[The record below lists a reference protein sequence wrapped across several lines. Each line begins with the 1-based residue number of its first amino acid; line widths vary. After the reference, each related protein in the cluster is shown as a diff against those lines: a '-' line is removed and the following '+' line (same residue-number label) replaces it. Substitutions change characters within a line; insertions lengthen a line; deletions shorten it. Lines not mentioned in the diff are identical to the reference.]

1 MSAAVGGQAVVEGV
15 MMRTPSAWAVS
26 VRRPDGRITT
36 VVEDA
41 RSVALR
47 SRILRWPVIRGV
59 VALGESLVIGMK
71 ALSVAARLSA
81 TDRDAADGAEA
92 EAGAGAADDGDG
104 ELGRKEIAIA
114 LGGALVFSI
123 LFFKVVPGVVASLV
137 PIDDTFLFVLIEGL
151 IRVALFIGY
160 LLVLS
165 LLPDLRRVF
174 QFHAAEHMALNA
186 LEAGAPRTAE
196 AAAHHSRIHLRC
208 GTAFLLW
215 VMVIAIIVFAF
226 VGQPDLWLVILSRI
240 LLVPVIAGI
249 AYEVIRLAGRYGA
262 NPVVRAVLWPGLLLQ
277 RLTTRPADAEH
288 LEVAV
293 AALDAV
299 LAREEI
305 NRRRRAE
312 ADVDVMA

>member
-1 MSAAVGGQAVVEGV
+1 
-15 MMRTPSAWAVS
+15 MMRTPSAWAVA

-47 SRILRWPVIRGV
+47 YPILRWPVIRGV
-59 VALGESLVIGMK
+59 VALGESLVVGMK
-71 ALSVAARLSA
+71 ALSLAARLS
-81 TDRDAADGAEA
+81 TSDHGE
-92 EAGAGAADDGDG
+92 GDG
-104 ELGRKEIAIA
+104 EGEQEIGRREIVIA
-114 LGGALVFSI
+114 LVVAVVFSVV
-123 LFFKVVPGVVASLV
+123 FFKVVPSVIANFL
-137 PIDDTFLFVLIEGL
+137 PIQDTILFVLAEGV
-151 IRVALFIGY
+151 IRVSLFIGY
-160 LLVLS
+160 LVFLS

-174 QFHAAEHMALNA
+174 QFHAAEHQAINA
-186 LEAGAPRTAE
+186 LEAGEPRTA
-196 AAAHHSRIHLRC
+196 AAAALYSRIHLRC

-226 VGQPDLWLVILSRI
+226 VGRPSLPWLIASRV

-249 AYEVIRLAGRYGA
+249 AYEVIRLAGRYGS
-262 NPVVRAVLWPGLLLQ
+262 NPIVHAILWPGLLLQ

-299 LAREEI
+299 LQREET
-305 NRRRRAE
+305 NRAARPE
-312 ADVDVMA
+312 APVDVMA

>member
-1 MSAAVGGQAVVEGV
+1 

-47 SRILRWPVIRGV
+47 SRVLRWPLIRGV
-59 VALGESLVIGMK
+59 VALGESLAIGMK
-71 ALSVAARLSA
+71 ALSLAARLSA
-81 TDRDAADGAEA
+81 SDTEGEGEGEGADEI
-92 EAGAGAADDGDG
+92 
-104 ELGRKEIAIA
+104 GRKEIIIA
-114 LGGALVFSI
+114 LVVAVAFSI
-123 LFFKVVPGVVASLV
+123 IFFKVVPSVAASLLPV
-137 PIDDTFLFVLIEGL
+137 DDTFFFVLVEGL
-151 IRVALFIGY
+151 IRVALFVGY
-160 LLVLS
+160 LLFLS

-174 QFHAAEHMALNA
+174 QYHAAEHMAINA
-186 LEAGAPRTAE
+186 LEQGAPRTA
-196 AAAHHSRIHLRC
+196 AAAAGFSRIHLRC

-215 VMVIAIIVFAF
+215 VMVIAIVVFAF
-226 VGQPDLWLVILSRI
+226 VGRPDLPYLIASRI

-249 AYEVIRLAGRYGA
+249 AYEVIRLASRYGT
-262 NPVVRAVLWPGLLLQ
+262 NPIIHAVLWPGLLLQ
-277 RLTTRPADAEH
+277 RLTTRNAEPEH

-299 LAREEI
+299 LQREEA
-305 NRRRRAE
+305 NRARSAE

>member
-1 MSAAVGGQAVVEGV
+1 MKSAVGGQAVVEGV
-15 MMRTPSAWAVS
+15 MMRTPSAWAVA
-26 VRRPDGRITT
+26 VRRPDGRIST

-47 SRILRWPVIRGV
+47 FPVLRWPVIRGV

-71 ALSVAARLSA
+71 ALSLAARLS
-81 TDRDAADGAEA
+81 TSDHEGEG
-92 EAGAGAADDGDG
+92 EGEGD
-104 ELGRKEIAIA
+104 LGRKEIAIA
-114 LGGALVFSI
+114 LVTAVVFSVV
-123 LFFKVVPGVVASLV
+123 FFKVVPGVAANFL
-137 PIDDTFLFVLIEGL
+137 PIDDTVLFVVVEGA

-160 LLVLS
+160 LLVLT

-174 QFHAAEHMALNA
+174 AYHAAEHMAINA

-196 AAAHHSRIHLRC
+196 AAAGYSRIHLRC

-215 VMVIAIIVFAF
+215 VMVIAIVVFAF
-226 VGQPDLWLVILSRI
+226 VGRPSLPLLIASRI
-240 LLVPVIAGI
+240 VLVPVIAGI
-249 AYEVIRLAGRYGA
+249 AYEVIRLAGRYGH
-262 NPVVRAVLWPGLLLQ
+262 NPVIHAVLWPGLLLQ
-277 RLTTRPADAEH
+277 RLTTRPADLEH

-299 LAREEI
+299 LVREDE
-305 NRRRRAE
+305 NRARRAE

>member
-1 MSAAVGGQAVVEGV
+1 
-15 MMRTPSAWAVS
+15 MMRTPSAWAVA

-47 SRILRWPVIRGV
+47 YPILRWPVIRGV
-59 VALGESLVIGMK
+59 VALGESLVVGMK
-71 ALSVAARLSA
+71 ALSLAARLS
-81 TDRDAADGAEA
+81 TSDHEGEGEGEQEIGRREIVILLVAAV
-92 EAGAGAADDGDG
+92 
-104 ELGRKEIAIA
+104 
-114 LGGALVFSI
+114 VFSI
-123 LFFKVVPGVVASLV
+123 VFFKVVPSVIANFL
-137 PIDDTFLFVLIEGL
+137 PIHDTILFVLAEGV
-151 IRVALFIGY
+151 IRVGLFIGY
-160 LLVLS
+160 LVFLS

-174 QFHAAEHMALNA
+174 QFHAAEHQAINA
-186 LEAGAPRTAE
+186 LEAGEPRTA
-196 AAAHHSRIHLRC
+196 AAAALYSRIHLRC

-226 VGQPDLWLVILSRI
+226 VGRPDLPWLIASRV

-249 AYEVIRLAGRYGA
+249 AYEVIRLAGRYGS
-262 NPVVRAVLWPGLLLQ
+262 NPIVHAILWPGLLLQ

-299 LAREEI
+299 LQREET
-305 NRRRRAE
+305 NRSARPE
-312 ADVDVMA
+312 APVDVMA

>member
-1 MSAAVGGQAVVEGV
+1 VSAAVGGQAVVEGV

-41 RSVALR
+41 RSAGLR
-47 SRILRWPVIRGV
+47 SPVLRWPVVRGV

-81 TDRDAADGAEA
+81 TDRDGAHDG
-92 EAGAGAADDGDG
+92 EAGAGADGAGEG

-137 PIDDTFLFVLIEGL
+137 PIDDTFLFVLLEGL

-186 LEAGAPRTAE
+186 LAAGAPRTAE
-196 AAAHHSRIHLRC
+196 AAAGHSRIHLRC

-226 VGQPDLWLVILSRI
+226 VGRPDLWLVIASRI
-240 LLVPVIAGI
+240 LLVPVIAGL

-262 NPVVRAVLWPGLLLQ
+262 NPLVRAVLWPGLLLQ

-299 LAREEI
+299 LAREEL

>member
-41 RSVALR
+41 RSAGLR
-47 SRILRWPVIRGV
+47 SPVLRWPVVRGV

-81 TDRDAADGAEA
+81 TDRDGAHDG
-92 EAGAGAADDGDG
+92 EAGAGADGAGEG

-137 PIDDTFLFVLIEGL
+137 PIDDTFLFVLLEGL

-196 AAAHHSRIHLRC
+196 AAAGHSRIHLRC

-226 VGQPDLWLVILSRI
+226 VGRPDLWLVIASRI
-240 LLVPVIAGI
+240 LLVPVIAGL

-262 NPVVRAVLWPGLLLQ
+262 NPLVRAVLWPGLLLQ

-299 LAREEI
+299 LAREEL

>member
-1 MSAAVGGQAVVEGV
+1 MSQAVGGQAVVEGV
-15 MMRTPSAWAVS
+15 MMRTPTAWAVA

-47 SRILRWPVIRGV
+47 YPILRWPVIRGV
-59 VALGESLVIGMK
+59 VALGESLAIGMK
-71 ALSVAARLSA
+71 ALSLAARLS
-81 TDRDAADGAEA
+81 TSDHE
-92 EAGAGAADDGDG
+92 GDG
-104 ELGRKEIAIA
+104 EGEQEIGRREIVIA
-114 LGGALVFSI
+114 LVVAVVFSI
-123 LFFKVVPGVVASLV
+123 VFFKVVPSVIANFL
-137 PIDDTFLFVLIEGL
+137 PIQDTILFVLAEGA
-151 IRVALFIGY
+151 IRVGLFIGY
-160 LLVLS
+160 LVFLS

-174 QFHAAEHMALNA
+174 QFHAAEHQAINA
-186 LEAGAPRTAE
+186 LEAGEPRTA
-196 AAAHHSRIHLRC
+196 AAAALYSRIHLRC

-226 VGQPDLWLVILSRI
+226 VGRPDLPWLIASRV

-249 AYEVIRLAGRYGA
+249 AYEVIRLAGRYGT
-262 NPVVRAVLWPGLLLQ
+262 NPIVHAILWPGLLLQ

-299 LAREEI
+299 LQREET
-305 NRRRRAE
+305 NRAARPE
-312 ADVDVMA
+312 APVDVMA

>member
-1 MSAAVGGQAVVEGV
+1 MSQAVGGQAVVEGV
-15 MMRTPSAWAVS
+15 MMRTPSAWAVA

-47 SRILRWPVIRGV
+47 YPILRWPVIRGV
-59 VALGESLVIGMK
+59 VALGESLVVGMK
-71 ALSVAARLSA
+71 ALSLAARLS
-81 TDRDAADGAEA
+81 TSDHGE
-92 EAGAGAADDGDG
+92 GDG
-104 ELGRKEIAIA
+104 EGEQEIGRREIVIA
-114 LGGALVFSI
+114 LVVAVVFSVV
-123 LFFKVVPGVVASLV
+123 FFKVVPSVIANFL
-137 PIDDTFLFVLIEGL
+137 PIQDTILFVLAEGV
-151 IRVALFIGY
+151 IRVSLFIGY
-160 LLVLS
+160 LVFLS

-174 QFHAAEHMALNA
+174 QFHAAEHQAINA
-186 LEAGAPRTAE
+186 LEAGEPRTA
-196 AAAHHSRIHLRC
+196 AAAALYSRIHLRC

-226 VGQPDLWLVILSRI
+226 VGRPDLPWLIASRV

-249 AYEVIRLAGRYGA
+249 AYEVIRLAGRYGT
-262 NPVVRAVLWPGLLLQ
+262 NPIVHAILWPGLLLQ

-299 LAREEI
+299 LQREET
-305 NRRRRAE
+305 NRAARPE
-312 ADVDVMA
+312 APVDVMA

>member
-1 MSAAVGGQAVVEGV
+1 MKAAVGGQAVVEGV
-15 MMRTPSAWAVS
+15 MMRTPSAWAVA
-26 VRRPDGRITT
+26 VRRPDGRIST

-47 SRILRWPVIRGV
+47 NRILRWPVIRGV

-71 ALSVAARLSA
+71 ALSLAARLS
-81 TDRDAADGAEA
+81 TSDHEGEGEGEA
-92 EAGAGAADDGDG
+92 
-104 ELGRKEIAIA
+104 ELGRKEIAVA
-114 LGGALVFSI
+114 LIVAVVFSI
-123 LFFKVVPGVVASLV
+123 VFFKVVPGVVASLLPV
-137 PIDDTFLFVLIEGL
+137 DGTFLFVLLEGL
-151 IRVALFIGY
+151 IRVGLFIGY
-160 LLVLS
+160 LLFLT

-174 QFHAAEHMALNA
+174 EYHAAEHMAINA

-196 AAAHHSRIHLRC
+196 AAAAHSRIHLRC

-226 VGQPDLWLVILSRI
+226 VGRPSLPWLITSRI
-240 LLVPVIAGI
+240 VLVPVIAGI
-249 AYEVIRLAGRYGA
+249 AYEVIRLAGRYGH
-262 NPVVRAVLWPGLLLQ
+262 NPIIHAVLWPGLLLQ
-277 RLTTRPADAEH
+277 RLTTRPADLEH

-299 LAREEI
+299 LVREEE
-305 NRRRRAE
+305 NRARRAE

>member
-47 SRILRWPVIRGV
+47 SPLLRWPVIRGV

-71 ALSVAARLSA
+71 ALSLAARLSA
-81 TDRDAADGAEA
+81 SDHDHDRDGVGDGAD
-92 EAGAGAADDGDG
+92 AGAGEA

-114 LGGALVFSI
+114 LVGALVFSI
-123 LFFKVVPGVVASLV
+123 AFFKVVPGVVASLV
-137 PIDDTFLFVLIEGL
+137 PVDDTVLFVLLEGL

-160 LLVLS
+160 LLVLA

-186 LEAGAPRTAE
+186 LEAGAPRTPE
-196 AAAHHSRIHLRC
+196 AAALHSRIHLRC

-226 VGQPDLWLVILSRI
+226 VGRPDLWLVILSRI

-299 LAREEI
+299 LAREEL

>member
-1 MSAAVGGQAVVEGV
+1 MKAAVGGQAVVEGV

-47 SRILRWPVIRGV
+47 SPVLRWPVIRGV
-59 VALGESLVIGMK
+59 VALGESLVIGMR
-71 ALSVAARLSA
+71 ALSVSARLSA
-81 TDRDAADGAEA
+81 TDHDGEDG
-92 EAGAGAADDGDG
+92 EAGAGGGEA

-114 LGGALVFSI
+114 LGAALVFSI
-123 LFFKVVPGVVASLV
+123 VFFKVVPGIAASLV
-137 PIDDTFLFVLIEGL
+137 PVDGTFLFVLVEGL
-151 IRVALFIGY
+151 IRVSLFIGY
-160 LLVLS
+160 LLVLT

-174 QFHAAEHMALNA
+174 QYHAAEHMAINA
-186 LEAGAPRTAE
+186 LEAGDPRTAD
-196 AAAHHSRIHLRC
+196 AAARHSRIHLRC

-226 VGQPDLWLVILSRI
+226 VGRPDLWLLILSRI

-249 AYEVIRLAGRYGA
+249 AYEVIRLAGRYGT
-262 NPVVRAVLWPGLLLQ
+262 NPVIHAVLWPGLLLQ
-277 RLTTRPADAEH
+277 RLTTRPADGPH

-299 LAREEI
+299 LAREEA

>member
-1 MSAAVGGQAVVEGV
+1 MKAAVGGQAVVEGV
-15 MMRTPSAWAVS
+15 MMRTPSAWAVA
-26 VRRPDGRITT
+26 VRRPDGRIST

-47 SRILRWPVIRGV
+47 NRILRWPVIRGV

-71 ALSVAARLSA
+71 ALSLAARLS
-81 TDRDAADGAEA
+81 TSDHE
-92 EAGAGAADDGDG
+92 GDG
-104 ELGRKEIAIA
+104 EGEAELGRKEIAVA
-114 LGGALVFSI
+114 LIVAVVFSI
-123 LFFKVVPGVVASLV
+123 VFFKVVPGVVASLLPV
-137 PIDDTFLFVLIEGL
+137 DGTFLFVLLEGL
-151 IRVALFIGY
+151 IRVGLFIGY
-160 LLVLS
+160 LLFLT

-174 QFHAAEHMALNA
+174 EYHAAEHMAINA

-196 AAAHHSRIHLRC
+196 AAAAHSRIHLRC

-226 VGQPDLWLVILSRI
+226 VGRPALPWLIASRI
-240 LLVPVIAGI
+240 VLVPVIAGI
-249 AYEVIRLAGRYGA
+249 AYEVIRLAGRYGH
-262 NPVVRAVLWPGLLLQ
+262 NPIIHAVLWPGLLLQ
-277 RLTTRPADAEH
+277 RLTTRPADLEV

-299 LAREEI
+299 LVREEE
-305 NRRRRAE
+305 NRARRAE

>member
-1 MSAAVGGQAVVEGV
+1 MKAAVGGQAVVEGV
-15 MMRTPSAWAVS
+15 MMRTPSAWAVA
-26 VRRPDGRITT
+26 VRRPDGRIST

-47 SRILRWPVIRGV
+47 NRILRWPVIRGV

-71 ALSVAARLSA
+71 ALSLAARLST
-81 TDRDAADGAEA
+81 TDHEGEGEGEA
-92 EAGAGAADDGDG
+92 

-114 LGGALVFSI
+114 LVVAVLFSVV
-123 LFFKVVPGVVASLV
+123 FFKVVPGVVASLL
-137 PIDDTFLFVLIEGL
+137 PIDGTFLFVLLEGL
-151 IRVALFIGY
+151 IRVGLFIGY
-160 LLVLS
+160 LLFLT

-174 QFHAAEHMALNA
+174 AYHAAEHMAINA

-196 AAAHHSRIHLRC
+196 AAAAHSRIHLRC

-226 VGQPDLWLVILSRI
+226 VGRPALPWLITSRI
-240 LLVPVIAGI
+240 VLVPVIAGI
-249 AYEVIRLAGRYGA
+249 AYEVIRLAGRYGH
-262 NPVVRAVLWPGLLLQ
+262 NPIIHAVLWPGLLLQ
-277 RLTTRPADAEH
+277 RLTTRPADLEH

-299 LAREEI
+299 LVREEE
-305 NRRRRAE
+305 NRARRAE

>member
-1 MSAAVGGQAVVEGV
+1 MKAAVGGQAVVEGV
-15 MMRTPSAWAVS
+15 MMRTPSAWAVA
-26 VRRPDGRITT
+26 VRRPDGRIST

-47 SRILRWPVIRGV
+47 ARVLRWPVIRGV

-71 ALSVAARLSA
+71 ALSLAARLS
-81 TDRDAADGAEA
+81 TSDHE
-92 EAGAGAADDGDG
+92 GDG
-104 ELGRKEIAIA
+104 EGEAELGRKEIAVA
-114 LGGALVFSI
+114 LIVAVVFSI
-123 LFFKVVPGVVASLV
+123 VFFKVVPGVVASLLPV
-137 PIDDTFLFVLIEGL
+137 HGTVLFVLLEGL
-151 IRVALFIGY
+151 IRVALFVGY
-160 LLVLS
+160 LLFLT

-174 QFHAAEHMALNA
+174 EYHAAEHMAINA

-196 AAAHHSRIHLRC
+196 AAAAHSRIHLRC

-226 VGQPDLWLVILSRI
+226 VGRPALPWLIASRI
-240 LLVPVIAGI
+240 VLVPVIAGI
-249 AYEVIRLAGRYGA
+249 AYEVIRLAGRYGH
-262 NPVVRAVLWPGLLLQ
+262 NPVVHAVLWPGLLLQ
-277 RLTTRPADAEH
+277 RLTTRPADLEH

-299 LAREEI
+299 LVREEE
-305 NRRRRAE
+305 NRARRAE

>member
-1 MSAAVGGQAVVEGV
+1 MKLAVGGQAVVEGV

-41 RSVALR
+41 RSVGLR
-47 SRILRWPVIRGV
+47 SPILRWPIIRGV

-71 ALSVAARLSA
+71 ALSLAARLSA
-81 TDRDAADGAEA
+81 SDAEEG
-92 EAGAGAADDGDG
+92 EAGEGES
-104 ELGRKEIAIA
+104 ELGTREIAIA
-114 LGGALVFSI
+114 LVVAVVFSI
-123 LFFKVVPGVVASLV
+123 VFFKVVPSVVATLLPV
-137 PIDDTFLFVLIEGL
+137 DDTFLFVLLEGL
-151 IRVALFIGY
+151 IRVGLFIGY
-160 LLVLS
+160 LLFLT

-174 QFHAAEHMALNA
+174 QFHAAEHMAINA
-186 LEAGAPRTAE
+186 LEDGAPRTA
-196 AAAHHSRIHLRC
+196 AAAAGYSRIHLRC

-226 VGQPDLWLVILSRI
+226 VGRPDLPWLIASRI

-249 AYEVIRLAGRYGA
+249 AYEVIRLAGRYGT
-262 NPVVRAVLWPGLLLQ
+262 NPLIHAVLWPGLLLQ
-277 RLTTRPADAEH
+277 RLTTRHADTEH

-299 LAREEI
+299 LLREEE
-305 NRRRRAE
+305 NRARRAE